1 MLILLQADVKIVRS
15 RKKHL
20 IKYFSI
26 FQILVYLTMDFL
38 FKDRGSGKRA
48 IKPSKEAEHLEALI
62 PEHESDDSDFELE
75 KHKDENS
82 DHESDTDGGKSA
94 SGDSSSS
101 DSDDSAASDN
111 DSLNEDEVLRLK
123 SNMTTQELISLAQRQ
138 DKVST
143 GSEVAVRVKV
153 CGICLGSKRYETKL
167 CCVYCF
173 SHFPYYPTSLLTL
186 KGNRD
191 LHVC

>member
-1 MLILLQADVKIVRS
+1 
-15 RKKHL
+15 
-20 IKYFSI
+20 
-26 FQILVYLTMDFL
+26 MDFL

-62 PEHESDDSDFELE
+62 PEHESDDSDFELD

-101 DSDDSAASDN
+101 DSDDSDN
-111 DSLNEDEVLRLK
+111 GDSVNEEEVLRLK

-138 DKVST
+138 KQNNA
-143 GSEVAVRVKV
+143 GSDTLFSVKV
-153 CGICLGSKRYETKL
+153 CGTCLRS
-167 CCVYCF
+167 
-173 SHFPYYPTSLLTL
+173 
-186 KGNRD
+186 NR
-191 LHVC
+191 